1 MTKRCPWCGNDPL
14 YMAYHDE
21 EWGVPL
27 HDDRALFE
35 LLVLEGAQAGLAWIT
50 VLRKR
55 LTYRQAFD
63 NFDIDKVAG
72 YGDKDMERLLSN
84 PGIVRNRVKIASAI
98 HNARCVQAIQA
109 EFGSLAGFLWGFVE
123 GRPIRNAW
131 RSVREVPVT
140 TPEAEA
146 MSRVLKKRG
155 LKFVGPTICYAYM
168 QSAGLVNDHLVDC
181 FRHESER

>member
-1 MTKRCPWCGNDPL
+1 
-14 YMAYHDE
+14 
-21 EWGVPL
+21 
-27 HDDRALFE
+27 
-35 LLVLEGAQAGLAWIT
+35 
-50 VLRKR
+50 
-55 LTYRQAFD
+55 
-63 NFDIDKVAG
+63 
-72 YGDKDMERLLSN
+72 SN